1 MKIKPGVR
9 VFGLRPEMVLALV
22 ICESIYRKHG
32 VEVVITAGIEGKHKR
47 GSFHYAGAAAD
58 IRIWNLPETVQPVSV
73 RNEIADALGPDFDVV
88 LESDHIHV
96 EFDPK
101 DPYTA
106 ASGG

>member
-9 VFGLRPEMVLALV
+9 VFGLRPEMVLALT
-22 ICESIYRKHG
+22 ICESIYRKYG

-47 GSFHYAGAAAD
+47 GSFHYAGDAAD
-58 IRIWNLPETVQPVSV
+58 IRIKNLPPEVSTVHV
-73 RNEIADALGPDFDVV
+73 RDEIADALGTDFDVV
-88 LESDHIHV
+88 LESDHIHI

-106 ASGG
+106 